1 VRFLNLHYGERD
13 AIALTIELSE
23 RYTFCDD
30 KKAINACK
38 VWGLKFITALD
49 ILLAMYKRGVIL
61 KGEANTYLDK
71 LEEFGWYDRKL
82 IERVRGEGDGCG

>member
-1 VRFLNLHYGERD
+1 M
-13 AIALTIELSE
+13 TIEVGE

-38 VWGLKFITALD
+38 VLGLKFITALD

-61 KGEANTYLDK
+61 KEEANTYLNK
-71 LEEFGWYDRKL
+71 LEEFGWYDRRLRASK
-82 IERVRGEGDGCG
+82 R